1 MSVAKNL
8 FLLLLACAMLFSCD
22 RPGSASKAEASDDVK
37 LVTQNDYSLLLP
49 KYLSPTK
56 SLHEE
61 ASLQY
66 QNPVK
71 EVYVIVID
79 ELKAGLDSAL
89 VENGLT
95 ETYPANFDG
104 YSKMIRDQFMERVEI
119 KGDEPTLNPLKT
131 NGGLEMKYFEAEAD
145 VENMKIFYMFGMVAH
160 DERYYQIVTWT
171 MTSRREKYSPDMLS
185 ILKSFTAK

>member
-1 MSVAKNL
+1 
-8 FLLLLACAMLFSCD
+8 MLFGCD
-22 RPGSASKAEASDDVK
+22 RPGSTSKQESSDDVK
-37 LVTQNDYSLLLP
+37 LVTQGDYSLRLP

-79 ELKAGLDSAL
+79 ERKAGLDSAL

-95 ETYPANFDG
+95 DTYPANFDG
-104 YSKMIRDQFMERVEI
+104 YSQMIRDQFMERVEV
-119 KGDEPTLNPLKT
+119 KGDDELPLKPLKT
-131 NGGLEMKYFEAEAD
+131 TDGLEMKYFEAVAD
-145 VENMKIFYMFGMVAH
+145 VENIKIFYMFGLAAH
-160 DERYYQIVTWT
+160 DEKYYQIVTWT
-171 MTSRREKYSPDMLS
+171 MASRREKYSPDMLA